1 MHTVNHHLG
10 LVLQT
15 KKKRKK
21 KNSYTKNFFDA
32 SDFVSLLCSLQVVII
47 LDELR
52 LLGLTVV
59 SNFLL

>member
-15 KKKRKK
+15 KKG
-21 KNSYTKNFFDA
+21 KNSYTEKYFDA
-32 SDFVSLLCSLQVVII
+32 FDFVSLLCSQGVII

-52 LLGLTVV
+52 LLEQTV
-59 SNFLL
+59 S

>member
-15 KKKRKK
+15 KKRKK
-21 KNSYTKNFFDA
+21 KSYTENYFDA
-32 SDFVSLLCSLQVVII
+32 FDFVSLLCSQGVII

-52 LLGLTVV
+52 LLEQTV
-59 SNFLL
+59 S

>member
-15 KKKRKK
+15 KKRE
-21 KNSYTKNFFDA
+21 KNSYTENYFDA
-32 SDFVSLLCSLQVVII
+32 SDFVSLLCSLQGVII

-52 LLGLTVV
+52 MLEQTV
-59 SNFLL
+59 NFLL